1 MLRCDRRAGQAV
13 SPLFT
18 RHLPSPMPLPD
29 LRPLTALLAG
39 RTITVLAGAGMSTE
53 SGIPDYGGL
62 ASRKRRTR
70 IQYKDFVGE
79 QKARRRYWA
88 RAAVGWRR
96 VHGATPNDGHRAVA
110 RLESAECVVGVIT
123 QNVDGLHHQAGSRRV
138 VELHGSLSRVVCLGC
153 VSVTTRGEVQERLEH
168 FNPWIA
174 DSDAPHEPDGDAE
187 LEDGRVA
194 RFVVPECERCGGI
207 LKPDVVFFGESVPK
221 AVTEAAWRLYQEGE
235 VLLVVGSSL
244 AVFSGYRFVLQASRE
259 NRPVAV
265 LNLGPT
271 RGDDRAAVKI
281 EGRAGAVLSAV
292 ADALEG
298 RECY

>member
-1 MLRCDRRAGQAV
+1 
-13 SPLFT
+13 
-18 RHLPSPMPLPD
+18 MPLPD
-29 LRPLTALLAG
+29 VQLLTDLLAD

-70 IQYKDFVGE
+70 IQYGEFVGDHS
-79 QKARRRYWA
+79 ARQRYWA

-96 VHGATPNDGHRAVA
+96 VHAAQPNDGHRAVA
-110 RLESAECVVGVIT
+110 RLEEAECVVGVIT
-123 QNVDGLHHQAGSRRV
+123 QNVDGLHHRAGSRRV

-153 VSVTTRGEVQERLEH
+153 ASVTTRAEVQQRLERL
-168 FNPWIA
+168 NPWIA
-174 DSDAPHEPDGDAE
+174 ASEAPHEPDGDAE
-187 LEDGRVA
+187 VADERVT
-194 RFVVPECERCGGI
+194 RFVVPECQSCDGM

-221 AVTEAAWRLYQEGE
+221 DVTDAAWQLYEDGE

-244 AVFSGYRFVLQASRE
+244 AVFSGYRFVLRASRE

-271 RGDDRAAVKI
+271 RGDDRATVKV
-281 EGRAGAVLSAV
+281 EGHVGEVLPAL
-292 ADALEG
+292 ADALSRMSG
-298 RECY
+298 TSSAAS

>member
-1 MLRCDRRAGQAV
+1 
-13 SPLFT
+13 
-18 RHLPSPMPLPD
+18 MPLPD
-29 LRPLTALLAG
+29 LRPLTDLLAG
-39 RTITVLAGAGMSTE
+39 RTFTVLAGAGMSTE

-70 IQYKDFVGE
+70 IQYGDFVG
-79 QKARRRYWA
+79 KAAARQRYWA
-88 RAAVGWRR
+88 RAAIGWRR
-96 VHGATPNDGHRAVA
+96 VHAAEPNDGHRAVA

-123 QNVDGLHHQAGSRRV
+123 QNVDGLHHQAGSRRI

-153 VSVTTRGEVQERLEH
+153 GSVTTRADVQERLELL
-168 FNPWIA
+168 NPWIA
-174 DSDAPHEPDGDAE
+174 ASDAPHEPDGDAE

-194 RFVVPECERCGGI
+194 RFVVPQCEPCGGI

-221 AVTEAAWRLYQEGE
+221 AVTEAAWQLYEEGE

-271 RGDDRAAVKI
+271 RGDERAAVKV
-281 EGRAGAVLSAV
+281 EGRSSAVLP
-292 ADALEG
+292 ALVQCLAEG
-298 RECY
+298 C